1 MNNNL
6 LINGNFDLWQRGTT
20 FSIAYDD
27 FFAGSAYTAPNI
39 KIADRWYLI
48 DTQERDVGSTGSISL
63 YREQFP
69 TNSNFSGFSTYYVT
83 IQNQITDIVSGHS
96 YIENKQEN
104 CKSFA
109 GIPLVL
115 SFYAKSLNG
124 VTGITM
130 SAYYRQV
137 ISPSTNTQS
146 AVEFST
152 IIELEPQ
159 WRYYSIDFTPQN
171 RDFSGISGDHY
182 FAVGF
187 KTHPN
192 TNLSIGSVFLQE
204 RKQDLYVY
212 PITDPITEKK
222 RQEKYYKTTYG
233 LGFTAGAIT
242 ITGGNDLMAITLN
255 TNPNYSNNHKFETP
269 MRKSPQVTIYSPKS
283 GTQNDAYNKT
293 AEKDMRL
300 TSGTKGWNQ
309 SVRFSPTGAQT
320 ISAIGNTY
328 GIQFNISS
336 GAVVFD
342 DILVHYVADADI
354 TTGPYDLGLE
364 TNP

>member
-6 LINGNFDLWQRGTT
+6 IINGNFDLWQRGTT
-20 FSIAYDD
+20 FSIPYDD
-27 FFAGSAYTAPNI
+27 PLAASAYTAPNL
-39 KIADRWYLI
+39 KVADRWYLI
-48 DTQERDVGSTGSISL
+48 DAQERDAGSTGSVVL
-63 YREQFP
+63 YREEFS
-69 TNSNFSGFSTYYVT
+69 TNSSFSGFAKYYLT
-83 IQNQITDIVSGHS
+83 LKNQITDIVSGHS

-137 ISPSTNTQS
+137 FSSSTET

-152 IIELEPQ
+152 VINVEPQ
-159 WRYYSIDFTPQN
+159 WNYYSIDFTPQN
-171 RDFSGISGDHY
+171 RDFSGATGDHY
-182 FAVGF
+182 FSVGF

-192 TNLSIGSVFLQE
+192 KNLSIASVFLQE
-204 RKQDLYVY
+204 RKEDIYVY
-212 PITDPITEKK
+212 ALTDPQEEKK
-222 RQEKYYKTTYG
+222 RQEKYYRTTYPI
-233 LGFTAGAIT
+233 GFTAGSIT
-242 ITGGNDLMAITLN
+242 VTGGNDLAALTLN
-255 TNPNYSNNHKFETP
+255 VNPNYSNNHKFDVP
-269 MRKSPQVTIYSPKS
+269 MRKTPTVTVYSPKS

-293 AEKDMRL
+293 AGKDMRT

-309 SVRFSPTGAQT
+309 TTRFSPTGAQT
-320 ISAIGNTY
+320 LTASGNTY

-342 DILVHYVADADI
+342 DLLVHYVADADI
-354 TTGPYDLGLE
+354 TTGPTDLGLQS
-364 TNP
+364 NAI